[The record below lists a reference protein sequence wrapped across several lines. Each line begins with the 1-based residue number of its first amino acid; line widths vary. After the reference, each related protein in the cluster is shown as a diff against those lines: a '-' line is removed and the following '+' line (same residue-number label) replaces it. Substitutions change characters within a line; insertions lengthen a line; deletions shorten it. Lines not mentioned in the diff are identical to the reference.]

1 MRTSASRDFFAS
13 ARTVLCRL
21 SAVAALMSLSAC
33 MNDEFRTG
41 TDLVNGEDMVIG
53 ETSFPVKAWTVPDPV
68 RDTLSARVEADIVYQ
83 IGDPVN
89 NNKKGYNFCMLGN
102 YSYPGVCS
110 VEAGFAV
117 QLQVGSTLPN
127 FGDIV
132 VDSVKMFISYTP
144 IQDFS
149 GDSATD
155 AFTGFS
161 TEENIYK
168 GLYPSGY
175 TFFGTPL
182 KNNKVQFEIYRL
194 AEDIPLPVTEDGVV
208 MTAKNYIPLAKK
220 WQTAELLQSENFE
233 ITLDTLFSTTEITD
247 TSYTYDEEGNIL
259 DTTYK
264 YADSI
269 YPRMELKLNRDYWQ
283 SLFDEFKG
291 QIITYESFVKRFK
304 GLYFKSAEGV
314 RMPFMM
320 LNMGQKIGLTGR
332 TCAVTLYYHT
342 ATSTGMTMDLVFYQS
357 DYSGAIAANSIQ
369 VTLDPR
375 IEAMIQ
381 NPDTLNG
388 EKDLYILPFG
398 QTEVVVDL
406 IDQQTIETIRQNGW
420 TINDAYIDFTTKND
434 DSYSGI
440 TPAAELWMYVYP
452 HADQFVFWDPE
463 TGIPT
468 KKVDFYLP
476 DEATF
481 SQEEGEWYYS
491 PRSIYGLNGVINENS
506 TASEFAN
513 PGKYRMRVTRT
524 LIDAVYGENGGPVRV
539 GLRLPMGA
547 AQKAPN
553 LSVLNGEN
561 LRLIVKYTKKKD
573 LDGPQPL

>member
-1 MRTSASRDFFAS
+1 M
-13 ARTVLCRL
+13 
-21 SAVAALMSLSAC
+21 
-33 MNDEFRTG
+33 
-41 TDLVNGEDMVIG
+41 
-53 ETSFPVKAWTVPDPV
+53 
-68 RDTLSARVEADIVYQ
+68 
-83 IGDPVN
+83 
-89 NNKKGYNFCMLGN
+89 
-102 YSYPGVCS
+102 
-110 VEAGFAV
+110 
-117 QLQVGSTLPN
+117 
-127 FGDIV
+127 
-132 VDSVKMFISYTP
+132 
-144 IQDFS
+144 
-149 GDSATD
+149 
-155 AFTGFS
+155 
-161 TEENIYK
+161 
-168 GLYPSGY
+168 
-175 TFFGTPL
+175 
-182 KNNKVQFEIYRL
+182 
-194 AEDIPLPVTEDGVV
+194 
-208 MTAKNYIPLAKK
+208 
-220 WQTAELLQSENFE
+220 
-233 ITLDTLFSTTEITD
+233 
-247 TSYTYDEEGNIL
+247 
-259 DTTYK
+259 
-264 YADSI
+264 
-269 YPRMELKLNRDYWQ
+269 
-283 SLFDEFKG
+283 
-291 QIITYESFVKRFK
+291 
-304 GLYFKSAEGV
+304 
-314 RMPFMM
+314 
-320 LNMGQKIGLTGR
+320 
-332 TCAVTLYYHT
+332 
-342 ATSTGMTMDLVFYQS
+342 
-357 DYSGAIAANSIQ
+357 
-369 VTLDPR
+369 
-375 IEAMIQ
+375 
-381 NPDTLNG
+381 
-388 EKDLYILPFG
+388 
-398 QTEVVVDL
+398 VDL

>member
-41 TDLVNGEDMVIG
+41 TDLVNGEDMVIE

-149 GDSATD
+149 GDAAAN

-194 AEDIPLPVTEDGVV
+194 AEDIPLPVVEDGVV

-304 GLYFKSAEGV
+304 GFYFKSAEGV

-320 LNMGQKIGLTGR
+320 LNMGQEIGLTGR

>member
-1 MRTSASRDFFAS
+1 
-13 ARTVLCRL
+13 
-21 SAVAALMSLSAC
+21 
-33 MNDEFRTG
+33 
-41 TDLVNGEDMVIG
+41 
-53 ETSFPVKAWTVPDPV
+53 
-68 RDTLSARVEADIVYQ
+68 
-83 IGDPVN
+83 
-89 NNKKGYNFCMLGN
+89 
-102 YSYPGVCS
+102 
-110 VEAGFAV
+110 
-117 QLQVGSTLPN
+117 
-127 FGDIV
+127 
-132 VDSVKMFISYTP
+132 
-144 IQDFS
+144 
-149 GDSATD
+149 
-155 AFTGFS
+155 
-161 TEENIYK
+161 
-168 GLYPSGY
+168 
-175 TFFGTPL
+175 
-182 KNNKVQFEIYRL
+182 
-194 AEDIPLPVTEDGVV
+194 

-291 QIITYESFVKRFK
+291 QIITYESFVKHFK

-320 LNMGQKIGLTGR
+320 LNMGQEIGLTGR

-440 TPAAELWMYVYP
+440 TPVAELWMYVYP

-524 LIDAVYGENGGPVRV
+524 LIDAVYGENSGPVRV

>member
-149 GDSATD
+149 GDAATD

-247 TSYTYDEEGNIL
+247 TSYTYDEEGNI
-259 DTTYK
+259 
-264 YADSI
+264 
-269 YPRMELKLNRDYWQ
+269 
-283 SLFDEFKG
+283 
-291 QIITYESFVKRFK
+291 
-304 GLYFKSAEGV
+304 
-314 RMPFMM
+314 
-320 LNMGQKIGLTGR
+320 
-332 TCAVTLYYHT
+332 
-342 ATSTGMTMDLVFYQS
+342 
-357 DYSGAIAANSIQ
+357 
-369 VTLDPR
+369 
-375 IEAMIQ
+375 
-381 NPDTLNG
+381 
-388 EKDLYILPFG
+388 
-398 QTEVVVDL
+398 
-406 IDQQTIETIRQNGW
+406 
-420 TINDAYIDFTTKND
+420 
-434 DSYSGI
+434 
-440 TPAAELWMYVYP
+440 
-452 HADQFVFWDPE
+452 
-463 TGIPT
+463 PT
-468 KKVDFYLP
+468 
-476 DEATF
+476 
-481 SQEEGEWYYS
+481 
-491 PRSIYGLNGVINENS
+491 
-506 TASEFAN
+506 
-513 PGKYRMRVTRT
+513 
-524 LIDAVYGENGGPVRV
+524 
-539 GLRLPMGA
+539 
-547 AQKAPN
+547 
-553 LSVLNGEN
+553 
-561 LRLIVKYTKKKD
+561 
-573 LDGPQPL
+573 

>member
-1 MRTSASRDFFAS
+1 MKTSVSKDLFAS
-13 ARTVLCRL
+13 AKTIAARFLI
-21 SAVAALMSLSAC
+21 VAALLSLSSC
-33 MNDEFRTG
+33 LNDEFRTG
-41 TDLVNGEDMVIG
+41 TDIVNGEDMVVG

-68 RDTLSARVEADIVYQ
+68 RDTLSARVESDIVYQ

-102 YSYPGVCS
+102 YSYGGVCQ

-117 QLQVGSTLPN
+117 QLQVSSTLPN
-127 FGDIV
+127 FGDIEI
-132 VDSVKMFISYTP
+132 DSVKMYVSYTP
-144 IQDFS
+144 VQDFS
-149 GDSATD
+149 GDAATD

-161 TEENIYK
+161 TGESIYK

-175 TFFGTPL
+175 TFFGIPL
-182 KNNKVQFEIYRL
+182 KNNNVQFRIYRL
-194 AEDIPLPVTEDGVV
+194 AEDIPLPVVEDGVV

-220 WQTAELLQSENFE
+220 WQTAELLQSESFE
-233 ITLDTLFSTTEITD
+233 IKLDTIFSTTEIVD
-247 TSYTYDEEGNIL
+247 TSYTTDEEGNVL

-291 QIITYESFVKRFK
+291 QIITFESFRERFK
-304 GLYFKSAEGV
+304 GLYFKSPEGV

-320 LNMGQKIGLTGR
+320 LNMGQETGLTGR
-332 TCAVTLYYHT
+332 SCAVTIYYHT
-342 ATSTGMTMDLVFYQS
+342 ATSTEMTTDLVFYQS
-357 DYSGAIAANSIQ
+357 DYSGAVAANSIQ

-388 EKDLYILPFG
+388 EKTLYILPFG

-406 IDQQTIETIRQNGW
+406 IDQQTIETIRKNGW

-434 DSYSGI
+434 DSYSGV

-452 HADQFVFWDPE
+452 YADQFVFWDPE

-481 SQEEGEWYYS
+481 SEEEGEWYYS

-524 LIDAVYGENGGPVRV
+524 LIDAVYGENSGPVRV

-553 LSVLNGEN
+553 MSVLSVEN
-561 LRLIVKYTKKKD
+561 LRLVVKYTKKKD
-573 LDGPQPL
+573 LDGAQPL

>member
-1 MRTSASRDFFAS
+1 MKTSVSKDLFASVKMIASRFL
-13 ARTVLCRL
+13 VV
-21 SAVAALMSLSAC
+21 VAMLSLSSC
-33 MNDEFRTG
+33 LNDEFRTG
-41 TDLVNGEDMVIG
+41 NDIVDGEDMEVG

-68 RDTLSARVEADIVYQ
+68 RDTLSARVEPDVVYQ

-102 YSYPGVCS
+102 YSYPGVCT

-117 QLQVGSTLPN
+117 QLQLSMNVAA

-132 VDSVKMFISYTP
+132 VDSVKMIVSYTP
-144 IQDFS
+144 VEDFS
-149 GDSATD
+149 TENATA
-155 AFTGFS
+155 AFTGFETNKS
-161 TEENIYK
+161 IYK

-175 TFFGTPL
+175 TFFGIPVA
-182 KNNKVQFEIYRL
+182 NNTVQMRIYRL
-194 AEDIPLPVTEDGVV
+194 DEDIPLPVYEDGINMV
-208 MTAKNYIPLAKK
+208 AKNYIPLAKK
-220 WQTAELLQSENFE
+220 WRTAELIQEEEFE
-233 ITLDTLFSTTEITD
+233 VSLDTVFSKTEIVD
-247 TSYTYDEEGNIL
+247 TTISYDEEGNPL

-264 YADSI
+264 YADSL
-269 YPRMELKLNRDYWQ
+269 YPRMEFEMSKDYWQ
-283 SLFDEFKG
+283 GIFDHFKG
-291 QIITYESFVKRFK
+291 QIITAETFRQYFK
-304 GLYFKSAEGV
+304 GLYFKPIEGA

-320 LNMGQKIGLTGR
+320 LNMGQETGVTGR
-332 TCAVTLYYHT
+332 GCGITIYYHT
-342 ATSTGMTMDLVFYQS
+342 ATATELTLDLVFYEAEHS
-357 DYSGAIAANSIQ
+357 SAIAANSIQ
-369 VTLDPR
+369 MDLDPR

-388 EKDLYILPFG
+388 EKELYVLPFG

-406 IDQQTIETIRQNGW
+406 IDQQTIETIRENGW
-420 TINDAYIDFTTKND
+420 TINDAYVEFTTKND
-434 DSYSGI
+434 NSYSGV

-452 HADQFVFWDPE
+452 HADQFVYWDPG
-463 TGIPT
+463 TGMPT

-481 SQEEGEWYYS
+481 SEEDGEWYYS
-491 PRSIYGLNGVINENS
+491 PRSMYGLNGVINENS
-506 TASEFAN
+506 ASSEFAN

-524 LIDAVYGENGGPVRV
+524 LIDAVYGENSGPVRV

-573 LDGPQPL
+573 LDGAQPL

>member
-1 MRTSASRDFFAS
+1 M
-13 ARTVLCRL
+13 
-21 SAVAALMSLSAC
+21 
-33 MNDEFRTG
+33 
-41 TDLVNGEDMVIG
+41 
-53 ETSFPVKAWTVPDPV
+53 
-68 RDTLSARVEADIVYQ
+68 
-83 IGDPVN
+83 
-89 NNKKGYNFCMLGN
+89 
-102 YSYPGVCS
+102 
-110 VEAGFAV
+110 EAGFAV
-117 QLQVGSTLPN
+117 QLQIGSTLPN

-144 IQDFS
+144 VQDFS
-149 GDSATD
+149 GDAATD

-161 TEENIYK
+161 TGESIYK

-175 TFFGTPL
+175 TFFGVPL
-182 KNNKVQFEIYRL
+182 KNNNVQFEIYRL

-208 MTAKNYIPLAKK
+208 MTAKNYIPLGKK
-220 WQTAELLQSENFE
+220 WQTAELLQKESFE

-247 TSYTYDEEGNIL
+247 TSFTYDEEGNVL

-269 YPRMELKLNRDYWQ
+269 YPRMELKLDRDYWQ

-291 QIITYESFVKRFK
+291 QIITYESFVDRFK
-304 GLYFKSAEGV
+304 GLYFKSPEGV

-320 LNMGQKIGLTGR
+320 LNMGQEVGLTGR
-332 TCAVTLYYHT
+332 SCAVTVYYHT
-342 ATSTGMTMDLVFYQS
+342 ATSTEMTMDMVFYQS

-388 EKDLYILPFG
+388 EKELYILPFG

-406 IDQQTIETIRQNGW
+406 IDQQTIETIRENGW
-420 TINDAYIDFTTKND
+420 TINDAYVDFTTKND

-452 HADQFVFWDPE
+452 YADQFVFWDPE

-481 SQEEGEWYYS
+481 SEEEGEWYYS

>member
-149 GDSATD
+149 GDAATD

-291 QIITYESFVKRFK
+291 QIITYESFVKHFK

-320 LNMGQKIGLTGR
+320 LNMGQEIGLTGR

-440 TPAAELWMYVYP
+440 TPVAELWMYVYP

-524 LIDAVYGENGGPVRV
+524 LIDAVYGENSGPVRV